1 MKMNTACQ
9 LNYVISV
16 AYGIVEYKKYLE
28 NVENKWY
35 NTVKVF
41 VYGVTDM
48 NKEKYLV
55 LIDGKD
61 KTEEIEKLEQT
72 EKYYIIKFY
81 NANKTYKY
89 NFSKVVIENTTQQ
102 IEFKDNQIVMID
114 NIIISNVTQIIKYI
128 SKIRIIFK
136 DSREKLT
143 DINKI
148 KLLENNNKSS
158 EEEILNYFKE
168 LSKYVKIVD
177 EKTGEERYLLEKQ
190 YNKFTIP
197 EKSVLKYYLNGIN
210 TEGQL
215 KEKVN
220 IYPFNFNISQ
230 KQAVENVNKS
240 NISVIKGPPGTGKTQ
255 TILNIIAN
263 LVANNKTIALVSG
276 NNEATRNVK
285 EKLDKNGYGFIVAEL
300 GKDDNVTDFFNHL
313 PQIDIS
319 NFYKKQINDDIYQK
333 LYETTNKLEKLLE
346 LNNEKYKL
354 KRELDNYKLEQKYFE
369 EYYKSQNVE
378 KIDSKKMKNM
388 SSAKI
393 IDFLAYAK
401 LAKEKYL
408 QYKIVFNVLLLL
420 RFGTEAKKSKSIDY
434 ILTLQRQ
441 YYIVKIKE
449 LENKIAE
456 IEREL
461 KDKSFKKLQKE
472 HTEISKKIFES
483 ILYEKYENMNYI
495 PSKENY
501 KKDFKKFNER
511 FPVILSTAFSLRYC
525 TPSGHLF
532 DYLIIDEASQVDLL
546 TATLALSC
554 AKNVIVVGDE
564 KQLPQIVDEKI
575 KTKIQEIS
583 DEKYSYFAENI
594 LTSILKAYN
603 RKIPTQILK
612 EHYRC
617 HPKIIEFCNQRYYD
631 GELIPYENKNHA
643 AQKNPLYIY
652 YPAPGNHM
660 RVLNNMVERG
670 NYNQRELEMLKK
682 EIAEGELLKDV
693 NKNDIGFTTPY
704 RKQAEKAAMQNK
716 EIESKTVHK
725 YQGKE
730 KKVMILSTV
739 LDNSNAG
746 KRRMNFVDDPCLV
759 NVAVSRAEEQFILI
773 TNEKLFSEQSN
784 EIKAL
789 IQYIKYNSLDKNIIN
804 SQIVLV
810 FDLLY
815 NEYSPRLKWLE
826 SKLVHTSKYKSEN
839 IIETVLIEVLKTEKS
854 KGLSYCSQMYLK
866 NIFKD
871 LSRLTEEERRY
882 VNNNASVD
890 FIIYENDRTPKFC
903 IEVDGFAFHANNPK
917 QLLKDRMKDSI
928 FRKYGLDLIRLN
940 TDEGG
945 NIEKIKEEIE
955 K

>member
-1 MKMNTACQ
+1 MNTACQ

-72 EKYYIIKFY
+72 EKYYIIRFY

-89 NFSKVVIENTTQQ
+89 NFSKVVIESATQQ
-102 IEFKDNQIVMID
+102 IELKDNQIVMID
-114 NIIISNVTQIIKYI
+114 NIIISNVTKIIKYI
-128 SKIRIIFK
+128 SKIRIIFS

-143 DINKI
+143 GINKI

-177 EKTGEERYLLEKQ
+177 EKTGEEHYLLEKQ

-319 NFYKKQINDDIYQK
+319 NFYKKQINDAIYQK

-408 QYKIVFNVLLLL
+408 QYKIVFNVLL
-420 RFGTEAKKSKSIDY
+420 
-434 ILTLQRQ
+434 
-441 YYIVKIKE
+441 
-449 LENKIAE
+449 
-456 IEREL
+456 
-461 KDKSFKKLQKE
+461 
-472 HTEISKKIFES
+472 
-483 ILYEKYENMNYI
+483 
-495 PSKENY
+495 
-501 KKDFKKFNER
+501 
-511 FPVILSTAFSLRYC
+511 
-525 TPSGHLF
+525 
-532 DYLIIDEASQVDLL
+532 
-546 TATLALSC
+546 
-554 AKNVIVVGDE
+554 
-564 KQLPQIVDEKI
+564 
-575 KTKIQEIS
+575 
-583 DEKYSYFAENI
+583 
-594 LTSILKAYN
+594 
-603 RKIPTQILK
+603 
-612 EHYRC
+612 
-617 HPKIIEFCNQRYYD
+617 
-631 GELIPYENKNHA
+631 
-643 AQKNPLYIY
+643 
-652 YPAPGNHM
+652 
-660 RVLNNMVERG
+660 
-670 NYNQRELEMLKK
+670 
-682 EIAEGELLKDV
+682 
-693 NKNDIGFTTPY
+693 
-704 RKQAEKAAMQNK
+704 
-716 EIESKTVHK
+716 
-725 YQGKE
+725 
-730 KKVMILSTV
+730 
-739 LDNSNAG
+739 
-746 KRRMNFVDDPCLV
+746 
-759 NVAVSRAEEQFILI
+759 
-773 TNEKLFSEQSN
+773 
-784 EIKAL
+784 
-789 IQYIKYNSLDKNIIN
+789 
-804 SQIVLV
+804 
-810 FDLLY
+810 Y

-882 VNNNASVD
+882 INNNASVD

-917 QLLKDRMKDSI
+917 QLVKDRMKDSI

>member
-1 MKMNTACQ
+1 MNTACQ

-16 AYGIVEYKKYLE
+16 AYGYVEYKKNLE

-41 VYGVTDM
+41 VYGVTGMD
-48 NKEKYLV
+48 KEKYLV
-55 LIDGKD
+55 LIEGKD

-72 EKYYIIKFY
+72 EKYYIIRFY

-89 NFSKVVIENTTQQ
+89 NYSKVVIENTTQQ
-102 IEFKDNQIVMID
+102 IEVKDNQIVMID
-114 NIIISNVTQIIKYI
+114 NIIISNVTKIIKYI
-128 SKIRIIFK
+128 SKIRIIFS

-143 DINKI
+143 GINKI

-240 NISVIKGPPGTGKTQ
+240 NISVIKGP
-255 TILNIIAN
+255 
-263 LVANNKTIALVSG
+263 
-276 NNEATRNVK
+276 
-285 EKLDKNGYGFIVAEL
+285 
-300 GKDDNVTDFFNHL
+300 
-313 PQIDIS
+313 
-319 NFYKKQINDDIYQK
+319 
-333 LYETTNKLEKLLE
+333 
-346 LNNEKYKL
+346 
-354 KRELDNYKLEQKYFE
+354 
-369 EYYKSQNVE
+369 
-378 KIDSKKMKNM
+378 
-388 SSAKI
+388 
-393 IDFLAYAK
+393 
-401 LAKEKYL
+401 
-408 QYKIVFNVLLLL
+408 
-420 RFGTEAKKSKSIDY
+420 
-434 ILTLQRQ
+434 
-441 YYIVKIKE
+441 
-449 LENKIAE
+449 
-456 IEREL
+456 
-461 KDKSFKKLQKE
+461 
-472 HTEISKKIFES
+472 
-483 ILYEKYENMNYI
+483 
-495 PSKENY
+495 
-501 KKDFKKFNER
+501 
-511 FPVILSTAFSLRYC
+511 
-525 TPSGHLF
+525 
-532 DYLIIDEASQVDLL
+532 
-546 TATLALSC
+546 
-554 AKNVIVVGDE
+554 
-564 KQLPQIVDEKI
+564 
-575 KTKIQEIS
+575 
-583 DEKYSYFAENI
+583 
-594 LTSILKAYN
+594 
-603 RKIPTQILK
+603 
-612 EHYRC
+612 
-617 HPKIIEFCNQRYYD
+617 
-631 GELIPYENKNHA
+631 
-643 AQKNPLYIY
+643 
-652 YPAPGNHM
+652 PAPGNHM

-804 SQIVLV
+804 SQIVSV

-917 QLLKDRMKDSI
+917 QLVKDRMKDSI